1 MRKSPIILALVI
13 LVTLSMSAF
22 AQTQSAPAAPA
33 GVVNINTADVA
44 QLAYLPHVGAK
55 AAQRIVDYRKAH
67 GNFARTTDLMEVK
80 GFGEKSFERL
90 RSYLTTDGKTTL
102 SEKVRGPHKARSS
115 KKSKSST
122 TATAAK

>member
-22 AQTQSAPAAPA
+22 AQTPGTPAAPA
-33 GVVNINTADVA
+33 GVVNINTADA
-44 QLAYLPHVGAK
+44 TQLALLPHVGAK

-90 RSYLTTDGKTTL
+90 RPYLTTDGKTTL
-102 SEKVRGPHKARSS
+102 SEKVRGPQKARSS
-115 KKSKSST
+115 RKSKSSN
-122 TATAAK
+122 ATASK